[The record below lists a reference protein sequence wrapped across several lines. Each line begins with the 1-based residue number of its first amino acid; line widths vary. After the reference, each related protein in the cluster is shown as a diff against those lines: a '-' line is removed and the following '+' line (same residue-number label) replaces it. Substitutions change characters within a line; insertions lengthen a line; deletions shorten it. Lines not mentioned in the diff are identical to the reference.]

1 MRPMTIHGVNKKP
14 KTEPTPARAPSISR
28 LCNQTRGVKNHKR
41 PQAIEIA
48 KATDIGKERPSGINI
63 PHENRNVNKIL
74 KVILSFDVGMK
85 KSMRPSEITIP
96 KK

>member
-1 MRPMTIHGVNKKP
+1 MTIHGVNRKP
-14 KTEPTPARAPSISR
+14 KTEPTPARATSTNR
-28 LCNQTRGVKNHKR
+28 LCIQTRGVKNHKR
-41 PQAIEIA
+41 PQAIEIG
-48 KATDIGKERPSGINI
+48 KATGIGKERPSGINT

-85 KSMRPSEITIP
+85 KSMRPSEITVP